1 VCQDY
6 DSQKQRDYRGAL
18 LHDFTFRLYDFG
30 MAILHF
36 AEAQTVK
43 EMQPLE
49 RKLLINVKHS
59 GRVRSSS
66 VLPDSMHK
74 METQQTA
81 DPPVK
86 VHFTA
91 LNAPSEE
98 RAFVYVQYL
107 SGHPKTV
114 GVDKSSDVDTV
125 TNLQFSHCSPSRSNF

>member
-1 VCQDY
+1 
-6 DSQKQRDYRGAL
+6 
-18 LHDFTFRLYDFG
+18 LYDFG
-30 MAILHF
+30 KAILHF
-36 AEAQTVK
+36 AEAQTAK
-43 EMQPLE
+43 EMQSLQ

-59 GRVRSSS
+59 GRAGSSS
-66 VLPDSMHK
+66 VPAAGMHK

-86 VHFTA
+86 VHFA
-91 LNAPSEE
+91 SLDGPSEE
-98 RAFVYVQYL
+98 RAVVYVQYF